1 MAVCVASERKPAL
14 CEQLVRLGDLLEPDM
29 CMHMCMLLGSSLQHV
44 TGKYVA
50 ASCCNPGKPLLGG
63 VTMGALRTC
72 AGASWGWLCRPVW
85 GAGRRTERSF
95 MYAGLCLC
103 IGG

>member
-1 MAVCVASERKPAL
+1 MGAHTPVVVVSSTVCCPFASSLRWLYVSPPSASRP
-14 CEQLVRLGDLLEPDM
+14 CEQLVRLEDLLEPDM

-72 AGASWGWLCRPVW
+72 AGAS
-85 GAGRRTERSF
+85 
-95 MYAGLCLC
+95 
-103 IGG
+103 